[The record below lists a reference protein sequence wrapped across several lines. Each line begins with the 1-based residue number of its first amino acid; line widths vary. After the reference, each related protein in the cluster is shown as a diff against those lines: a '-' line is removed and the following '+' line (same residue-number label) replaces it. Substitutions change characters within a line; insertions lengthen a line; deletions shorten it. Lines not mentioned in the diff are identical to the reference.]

1 MKLVIFDIDDTI
13 VNETNFMRDNAE
25 LFLKRNYGI
34 DASITNPNGYDLKET
49 YGLVNHFMQLGY
61 GAEEANKKSDKINA
75 AFWNRNFLKYCM
87 QPIKPGV
94 KDTVNV
100 FRDNGYKIYF
110 LSLRG
115 KATNQSTFINNF
127 LRLKVVPFLTTLQL
141 KRGKIVYDELRLVKT
156 NQSKAEFINA
166 MQPDYVFEDQPE
178 VIQQINNGP
187 KIYCIKTPHNE
198 KFVFQNEV
206 FSMAEFDSTKIRMI
220 VEKDHIH
227 SEITK
232 RTSFLDKEVTTN
244 TNLSNKL
251 YIRKVL
257 TEAFYTVMT
266 VIGRLF
272 FFKKY
277 YPIVKGNEN
286 IPAKGAIVFIGN
298 HRNKLDPAVVAV
310 SSCRKIHWGALLR
323 MFQGKE
329 SLFSLRKN
337 PVSCYV
343 SAAFITAMGAV
354 PIARN
359 TDENYLKINMNS
371 MKMLHQMLAW
381 GGAVGLFPEGTI
393 NREPQKQNI
402 LPLKSNAIF
411 RLIKDNG
418 GIIETFS
425 IVWLPKELNIKN
437 RVIINYGIPINTR
450 NRSVKEIS
458 NTWEEMI
465 NCGIEESKKLI
476 DELKKI
482 DRGEADIKE
491 RNRKTKDL
499 ISQFVNK

>member
-34 DASITNPNGYDLKET
+34 DASIINPNGYDLKET

-61 GAEEANKKSDKINA
+61 DEEEANKKSDEINA
-75 AFWNRNFLKYCM
+75 TFWNKNFLKYCM

-94 KDTVNV
+94 KDTVKV

-115 KATNQSTFINNF
+115 KATNKKTFINNF
-127 LRLKVVPFLTTLQL
+127 IRLKVVPFLTSLQL
-141 KRGKIVYDELRLVKT
+141 KRGKIVYDELKMVKT
-156 NQSKAEFINA
+156 NQSKVEFINA
-166 MQPDYVFEDQPE
+166 MQPDYIFEDQPE
-178 VIQQINNGP
+178 VIRKINKGP

-198 KFVFQNEV
+198 KNFFQNVV
-206 FSMAEFDSTKIRMI
+206 FSMAEFDYKKIRTE
-220 VEKDHIH
+220 VEEDQKH
-227 SEITK
+227 SEIIRK
-232 RTSFLDKEVTTN
+232 TSFLAKGVTAN
-244 TNLSNKL
+244 TNFLNKL
-251 YIRKVL
+251 YIRKIL
-257 TEAFYTVMT
+257 TEGFYTVIT

-286 IPAKGAIVFIGN
+286 IPAKGAVAFIGN

-337 PVSCYV
+337 PISCYI

-359 TDENYLKINMNS
+359 TDENYFKINMNS
-371 MKMLHQMLAW
+371 MKRLHQMLTW
-381 GGAVGLFPEGTI
+381 VGAIGLFPEGTL
-393 NREPQKQNI
+393 NRDPQKQNV
-402 LPLKSNAIF
+402 LPLKSNGIF
-411 RLIKDNG
+411 RLIKDND

-425 IVWLPKELNIKN
+425 IVWIPKELNIKN
-437 RVIINYGIPINTR
+437 RVIINYGMPINTR
-450 NRSVKEIS
+450 NRNVKEIS
-458 NTWEEMI
+458 STWEEMI
-465 NCGIEESKKLI
+465 NCGIEASNKLI

-482 DRGEADIKE
+482 DRGETDIKE
-491 RNRKTKDL
+491 RKKKTKDL
-499 ISQFVNK
+499 ITRFENK